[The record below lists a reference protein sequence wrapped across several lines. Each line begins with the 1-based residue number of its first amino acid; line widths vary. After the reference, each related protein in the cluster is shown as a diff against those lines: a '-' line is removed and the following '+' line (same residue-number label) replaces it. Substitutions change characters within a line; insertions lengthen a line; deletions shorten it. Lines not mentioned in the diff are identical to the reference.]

1 MRCPIFICLS
11 GFPLQPSRNTG
22 SASHLAKPT
31 AKTPVSDFGWVC
43 EYDRSP
49 PQRRKIDQ
57 SNSVQIWL
65 LYSGVTLRSQVNGY
79 NGILKGT
86 RWTAKVLLW
95 DKLDHRRSPFKWD
108 AYCLKSLSVHF
119 SLHREF
125 PDALCQF
132 KPQQQKYNLSVL
144 CTCARGRREK
154 DIFKTA
160 EAEQW
165 LYTVHR
171 LCSTDATIMS
181 LLSKKPE

>member
-1 MRCPIFICLS
+1 MVTTVFSRGRGGQPKFCSGTNWITGAPLS
-11 GFPLQPSRNTG
+11 NGMLIALSHCQYFFPLQ
-22 SASHLAKPT
+22 
-31 AKTPVSDFGWVC
+31 
-43 EYDRSP
+43 
-49 PQRRKIDQ
+49 
-57 SNSVQIWL
+57 
-65 LYSGVTLRSQVNGY
+65 
-79 NGILKGT
+79 
-86 RWTAKVLLW
+86 
-95 DKLDHRRSPFKWD
+95 
-108 AYCLKSLSVHF
+108 
-119 SLHREF
+119 REF
-125 PDALCQF
+125 PDALCQC